1 MAKFRVLKAFNGKTE
16 DKHFKAGEVVDLT
29 VKRAKEI
36 EDKIDKSKCFK
47 GTGPYLER
55 VDVPT
60 PDAEDQERDTMAFN
74 FEEIKAYYEE
84 LPEQDITKDIPEE
97 ELKGYLFDAYEDINS
112 RYPRLKISPRM
123 IIKQMEFKIESEQF
137 GVGVMQR
144 LGIKSQ
150 KINDASV
157 ELKHGAISPYVQDL
171 ISIELGHGMGRI
183 GRLV

>member
-1 MAKFRVLKAFNGKTE
+1 
-16 DKHFKAGEVVDLT
+16 
-29 VKRAKEI
+29 
-36 EDKIDKSKCFK
+36 
-47 GTGPYLER
+47 
-55 VDVPT
+55 
-60 PDAEDQERDTMAFN
+60 MAFN

-84 LPEQDITKDIPEE
+84 LPEQNITKDIPEE

-123 IIKQMEFKIESEQF
+123 VIKQMEFKIESEQF

-157 ELKHGAISPYVQDL
+157 DLKHGAISPYVEEL

>member
-1 MAKFRVLKAFNGKTE
+1 
-16 DKHFKAGEVVDLT
+16 
-29 VKRAKEI
+29 
-36 EDKIDKSKCFK
+36 
-47 GTGPYLER
+47 
-55 VDVPT
+55 
-60 PDAEDQERDTMAFN
+60 MAFN
-74 FEEIKAYYEE
+74 FEEIKAYYDE
-84 LPEQDITKDIPEE
+84 LPEKVIKEE
-97 ELKGYLFDAYEDINS
+97 ISDDELKKYLFDAYEDINS

-157 ELKHGAISPYVQDL
+157 ELKHGAISPYVQEL